1 MKMDVAFNSVEDL
14 YKRVKP
20 ALRSKIKELKRKN
33 ILYIKEEDIWNFLV
47 ENKWKMT
54 KGLEL
59 NEIVDDILN
68 TDNEKIILYVQ
79 TKMGKFVR
87 RANLKNT
94 TIL

>member
-1 MKMDVAFNSVEDL
+1 MEVAFNSVEDL

-20 ALRSKIKELKRKN
+20 ALRSKIREFRRKN
-33 ILYIKEEDIWNFLV
+33 IFYVKEEDIWNFLV
-47 ENKWKMT
+47 ENKWKIT

-79 TKMGKFVR
+79 AKMGKVVR

>member
-1 MKMDVAFNSVEDL
+1 MDVAFNSVEDL

-20 ALRSKIKELKRKN
+20 ALRSKIREFKRQN
-33 ILYIKEEDIWNFLV
+33 VFYVKEEDVWNFLV

-68 TDNEKIILYVQ
+68 IDNEKIILYVQ

>member
-1 MKMDVAFNSVEDL
+1 MEVAFNSVEDL
-14 YKRVKP
+14 YKRVRP
-20 ALRSKIKELKRKN
+20 ALRSKIRELKRN
-33 ILYIKEEDIWNFLV
+33 NVFYVKEEDIWNFLA
-47 ENKWKMT
+47 ENKWKNT

-59 NEIVDDILN
+59 NDIVDDILN
-68 TDNEKIILYVQ
+68 IENEKIILYVQ

>member
-1 MKMDVAFNSVEDL
+1 MDVAFNSVEDL

>member
-1 MKMDVAFNSVEDL
+1 MDVVFNSVEDL

-20 ALRSKIKELKRKN
+20 ALRSKVREFKRKN

-47 ENKWKMT
+47 ENKWKKT

-68 TDNEKIILYVQ
+68 MENEKIILYVQ
-79 TKMGKFVR
+79 SKMGNFTR
-87 RANLKNT
+87 NANLKNT

>member
-1 MKMDVAFNSVEDL
+1 MDVVFNSVEDL

-20 ALRSKIKELKRKN
+20 ALRSKVRELNRKN
-33 ILYIKEEDIWNFLV
+33 ISYVKEEDIWNFLI
-47 ENKWKMT
+47 EDKWKKT

-68 TDNEKIILYVQ
+68 VDNSKVMSYVQ
-79 TKMGKFVR
+79 VKMGNFKRNV
-87 RANLKNT
+87 NLKNT

>member
-1 MKMDVAFNSVEDL
+1 MDVVFNNVEDL

-20 ALRSKIKELKRKN
+20 ALRSKVRELNRKN
-33 ILYIKEEDIWNFLV
+33 VSYVKEEDIWNFLI
-47 ENKWKMT
+47 EDRWKKT

-68 TDNEKIILYVQ
+68 VDNSRVMSYVQ
-79 TKMGKFVR
+79 VKMGNFKRDV
-87 RANLKNT
+87 NLKNT

>member
-1 MKMDVAFNSVEDL
+1 MDVAFNSVEDL

-20 ALRSKIKELKRKN
+20 ALRSKVKELKRKN